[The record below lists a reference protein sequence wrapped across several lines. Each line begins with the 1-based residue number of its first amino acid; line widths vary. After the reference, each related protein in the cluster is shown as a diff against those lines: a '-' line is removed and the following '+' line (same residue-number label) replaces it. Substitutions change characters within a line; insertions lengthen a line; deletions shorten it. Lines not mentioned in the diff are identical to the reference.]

1 MVLTVNLKNAL
12 KKLKKNYYEPT
23 FLLLSIRKWKDNVL
37 MREILKEEAQRLHN
51 KSIFLTLLDL
61 ITKYRALLPIHKT
74 IT

>member
-1 MVLTVNLKNAL
+1 
-12 KKLKKNYYEPT
+12 
-23 FLLLSIRKWKDNVL
+23 